1 VSRIAIDVSPVR
13 IEDLH
18 NVVGGIIVRQPENV
32 GPSGQELPRDL
43 DWLVKGDGGGLVR
56 LVSLSSEYIKK
67 TKSNDQTYDYVKLV
81 YVHFGSSP

>member
-43 DWLVKGDGGGLVR
+43 DWLGKRDGGGLVK
-56 LVSLSSEYIKK
+56 LVSMSSELIKK
-67 TKSNDQTYDYVKLV
+67 NESNDQACDYVKLV
-81 YVHFGSSP
+81 CLHFGSSP